1 MWLFDAVNEHMIDLY
16 YRWGI
21 MEDVDAVNEVLD
33 AFFDVSTVAVKTTW
47 LIVYG
52 ISLIGER
59 LYEYY
64 LSIFSEL
71 DNTLIGSFT

>member
-1 MWLFDAVNEHMIDLY
+1 
-16 YRWGI
+16 

-52 ISLIGER
+52 ISLIGEC

-64 LSIFSEL
+64 LSAQITRFCVLCIETFVYVETYIIRF
-71 DNTLIGSFT
+71 DYT